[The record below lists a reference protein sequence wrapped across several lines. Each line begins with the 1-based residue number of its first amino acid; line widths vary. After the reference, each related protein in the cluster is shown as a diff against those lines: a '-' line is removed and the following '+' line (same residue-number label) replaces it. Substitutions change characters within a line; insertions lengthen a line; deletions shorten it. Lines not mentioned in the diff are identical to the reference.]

1 MTRKEDALVRMELHL
16 TSAQCFRLMDR
27 VKNIDFYYNRIEHLQ
42 QEEFSDKRQ
51 ESIRACQE
59 WIKTE
64 ERNIGETVW
73 GNVVLKPQE
82 LDRAAAVAIWESALH
97 SGKNAPELIDLLRS
111 LQLKVIGHLRDPLG
125 FFLREPVHQG
135 LLQRKKVDSVQTGQQ
150 GSLVSCLLSE
160 APLQDI
166 RRSDGFG
173 LLASILNTLDEAF
186 SIQSLGKREIQ
197 RTRSNA
203 GNDELCSVLAIEGRT
218 VVISVF

>member
-1 MTRKEDALVRMELHL
+1 MKKEDALVRLELHL
-16 TSAQCFRLMDR
+16 TSKHCFQLMDQI
-27 VKNIDFYYNRIEHLQ
+27 KNIKRYSDRIAQLLNDECTA
-42 QEEFSDKRQ
+42 KRQ
-51 ESIRACQE
+51 ESIRVCQK
-59 WIKTE
+59 WMDIE
-64 ERNIGETVW
+64 ERNIGAAVW
-73 GNVVLKPQE
+73 GNIVLRSQR

-160 APLQDI
+160 ASLQDI

-197 RTRSNA
+197 RTRRNA
-203 GNDELCSVLAIEGRT
+203 GNDELYSVLTIEGRT

>member
-97 SGKNAPELIDLLRS
+97 SGKNATELIDLLRS

-135 LLQRKKVDSVQTGQQ
+135 LLQREKVDGVQTSQLSSF
-150 GSLVSCLLSE
+150 GSRLLLESSQ
-160 APLQDI
+160 QDI
-166 RRSDGFG
+166 RGSDGFR
-173 LLASILNTLDEAF
+173 LLTLVLDTLDKAF
-186 SIQSLGKREIQ
+186 SIQPLGKREIQ
-197 RTRSNA
+197 LTRSDT
-203 GNDELCSVLAIEGRT
+203 GNDELHSILTIEGRT
-218 VVISVF
+218 VVISVL

>member
-64 ERNIGETVW
+64 ERNIGEAVW

-135 LLQRKKVDSVQTGQQ
+135 LLQREKVDGVQTSQLSSF
-150 GSLVSCLLSE
+150 GSRLLLKS
-160 APLQDI
+160 PQQDI
-166 RRSDGFG
+166 RGSNGFR
-173 LLASILNTLDEAF
+173 LLTLVLDTLDKAF
-186 SIQSLGKREIQ
+186 SIQPLGKRKIQ
-197 RTRSNA
+197 RTRSDT
-203 GNDELCSVLAIEGRT
+203 GNDELHSVLTIEGRT
-218 VVISVF
+218 VVISVL